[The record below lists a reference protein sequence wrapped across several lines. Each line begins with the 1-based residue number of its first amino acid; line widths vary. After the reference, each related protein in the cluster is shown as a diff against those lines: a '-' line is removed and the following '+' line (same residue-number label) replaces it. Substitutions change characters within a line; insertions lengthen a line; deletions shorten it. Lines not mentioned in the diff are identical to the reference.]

1 MRKNC
6 DKPSSNQTKLRI
18 FLAKQPLYQVVGKTR
33 NQTQKQTNKQ
43 KITTYLESYVKKKQK
58 QTKTKQNK
66 TKRTIRLI
74 GLNSKQMAHQR

>member
-18 FLAKQPLYQVVGKTR
+18 FLAKQPHYQVVGKTR

-43 KITTYLESYVKKKQK
+43 KITTYLKSYVKKKQK

-66 TKRTIRLI
+66 KNYTADWI
-74 GLNSKQMAHQR
+74 KQ

>member
-18 FLAKQPLYQVVGKTR
+18 FLAKQPHYQLVGKTR

-43 KITTYLESYVKKKQK
+43 KITTYLKSYVKKKQK

-66 TKRTIRLI
+66 KNYTADWI
-74 GLNSKQMAHQR
+74 KQ